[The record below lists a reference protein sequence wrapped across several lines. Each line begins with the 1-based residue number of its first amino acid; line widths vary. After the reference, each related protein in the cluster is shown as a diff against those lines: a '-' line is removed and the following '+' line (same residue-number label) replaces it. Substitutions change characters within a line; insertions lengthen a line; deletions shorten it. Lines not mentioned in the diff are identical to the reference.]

1 MPTITEGGV
10 RQTVFQ
16 LEEMTCLLIAH
27 RLTTAKDC
35 DRIYVMAEGRIIEEG
50 TQEELLRRN
59 GRYRQMWEAQ

>member
-1 MPTITEGGV
+1 M
-10 RQTVFQ
+10 VFQ

-50 TQEELLRRN
+50 THEELLRRN

>member
-1 MPTITEGGV
+1 MF
-10 RQTVFQ
+10 R

-50 TQEELLRRN
+50 THEELLRRN